1 MMTLFLCGDVMTGR
15 GIDQILPYPSEPH
28 IHEVYVKNAREY
40 VALAEMVSGP
50 IPKRVDWAYIWGE
63 ALEELERMAPDA
75 RIINLETSVTTSED
89 AWPGKALHYRM
100 NPANLPCFG
109 AAQIDACS
117 LANNHVLDYGYP
129 GLLETLATLAKA
141 GIATTGAGH
150 EVLEAREPVI
160 LERANGSRVI
170 VFGCGAESSG
180 IPRNWRAAAARP
192 GVDRL
197 PDLSD
202 ETAAAIHSRVRQ
214 VKRPGDVVILSIHW
228 GDNWGYEVPPEHRR
242 FARWLIEGGVDI
254 VHGHSSHH
262 PRPIEVY
269 RNRLILY
276 GCGDFINDY
285 EGILGYEW
293 FRDDLVL
300 MYFAT
305 VDSAT
310 GELVRLTMQPMQLLK
325 FRLQRA
331 SRPDTEWLRERLK
344 RVCLGFGSD
353 LNIVEP
359 GMLELRWQ

>member
-1 MMTLFLCGDVMTGR
+1 MTTLFLCGDVMTGR

-28 IHEVYVKNAREY
+28 IHEVYLKDAREY
-40 VALAEMVSGP
+40 VALAEAVSGT
-50 IPKRVDWAYIWGE
+50 IPERVNWTYIWGD
-63 ALEELERMAPDA
+63 ALQELERVAPDA
-75 RIINLETSVTTSED
+75 RLINLETSVTRSED

-100 NPANLPCFG
+100 HPANLPCLST
-109 AAQIDACS
+109 ARIDACS
-117 LANNHVLDYGYP
+117 LANNHVLDYGYS
-129 GLLETLATLAKA
+129 GLLETLAALARA
-141 GIATTGAGH
+141 GIATAGAGKNAM
-150 EVLEAREPVI
+150 EAREPAI
-160 LERANGSRVI
+160 LEEANGSRVI
-170 VFGCGAESSG
+170 IFACGTESSG

-202 ETAAAIHSRVRQ
+202 ETAAAIKSRVGR
-214 VKRPGDVVILSIHW
+214 VKRPGDVVIVSVHW
-228 GDNWGYEVPPEHRR
+228 GDNWGYDVPPEHTR
-242 FARWLIEGGVDI
+242 FAHWLIEGGVDM

-285 EGILGYEW
+285 QGILGYEW

-310 GELVRLTMQPMQLLK
+310 GELVRLGMQPMQLTK

-331 SRPDTEWLRERLK
+331 SPSDAEWLRDRLEH
-344 RVCLGFGSD
+344 VCESFGSHVE
-353 LNIVEP
+353 IVEP
-359 GMLELRWQ
+359 GMLSLRWE